1 MSYWVGGW
9 RPSFH
14 FVKLWPSFTSS
25 SFASPPA
32 NPTTAQGGVSFFLV
46 VPSVSDWS
54 LGMVQPMS
62 PFEVTSTLKYLAA
75 WPSSIWPLSGAN
87 KVLRRVSHIYIYIY
101 IEQPKKYRN
110 SCFQWWNRWYF
121 LYISRR
127 WRSSSALPCHRSTA
141 STTALCGRSS
151 PCRTRRCAAERDGL
165 KHGLMSDISII
176 FYNVFNCIYFIY
188 DTYIILYI
196 HLFIYI
202 STINI
207 IYIS

>member
-1 MSYWVGGW
+1 MIDRFRWYSKYSSLGFLFLSLCACIWMNPRTLYIYMSYWVGGW

-87 KVLRRVSHIYIYIY
+87 KVLRRVSHIYIYI
-101 IEQPKKYRN
+101 
-110 SCFQWWNRWYF
+110 
-121 LYISRR
+121 LY
-127 WRSSSALPCHRSTA
+127 AQ
-141 STTALCGRSS
+141 STTRTAGATRQRSQ
-151 PCRTRRCAAERDGL
+151 
-165 KHGLMSDISII
+165 H
-176 FYNVFNCIYFIY
+176 
-188 DTYIILYI
+188 
-196 HLFIYI
+196 
-202 STINI
+202 
-207 IYIS
+207 